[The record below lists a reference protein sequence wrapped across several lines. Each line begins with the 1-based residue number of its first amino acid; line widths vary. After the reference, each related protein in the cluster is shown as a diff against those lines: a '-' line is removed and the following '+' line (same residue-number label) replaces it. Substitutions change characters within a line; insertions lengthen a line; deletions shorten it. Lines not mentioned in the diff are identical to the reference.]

1 MILLTGATGLLG
13 SHVLLQLLESGRQ
26 VRALYRTPE
35 NRLRTKSLFAF
46 YHKPELFADIDWIQG
61 DINDIP
67 SLETA
72 FKDIDFVY
80 HAAAYI
86 SFDPADED
94 KLRKINIEG
103 TANVVN
109 CCLAFGVK
117 KLCHVSSIAALGDPL
132 DFQDAVNEQT
142 EWNPE
147 KPHSDYAISKHGAE
161 MEIWRGQQEGLD
173 VVMVNPGIIIGPPFW
188 ETGSS
193 AMYKMIENGQRFYT
207 LGTMGF
213 VSARDVA
220 RIMILLLDSDISGE
234 HFTLSAGDYS
244 YRDLFFMAADAMKKK
259 RPTVYAKP
267 WMTAVGARLDWLAS
281 LFGKKR
287 SFTLDQARSAHE
299 TIAYPNDKIVHAL
312 GFQFTPMEQVFAEI
326 FPDR

>member
-1 MILLTGATGLLG
+1 M
-13 SHVLLQLLESGRQ
+13 
-26 VRALYRTPE
+26 
-35 NRLRTKSLFAF
+35 
-46 YHKPELFADIDWIQG
+46 FADIDWVQA

-67 SLETA
+67 SLERA

-86 SFDPADED
+86 SFDPADEE

-132 DFQDAVNEQT
+132 DFQDSVNEET

-193 AMYKMIENGQRFYT
+193 AMYKMIEKGQRFYT

-213 VSARDVA
+213 VGARDVA
-220 RIMILLLDSDISGE
+220 KVMILLMDSDISGE

-244 YRDLFFMAADAMKKK
+244 YRDICFMVADAMKKK

-267 WMTAVGARLDWLAS
+267 WMTTFAARLDWMLS
-281 LFGKKR
+281 LLGKKR
-287 SFTLDQARSAHE
+287 LLTIDQARSAHE
-299 TIAYPNDKIVHAL
+299 TISYPNKKIVRAI
-312 GFQFTPMEQVFAEI
+312 GFQFTPPEQIFAEI
-326 FPDR
+326 FPQK